1 MIRPYLPRATLR
13 PVSDRPRR
21 GRPPSPIVAAQ
32 RSQVAALRLAS
43 PGLTR
48 AEIAAELGLTP
59 GQVQRA
65 IAELDAAGLEV
76 TPVAVAADGRR
87 LARPITGEAP
97 RWRIPADVV
106 ARLRSVAG
114 VEDVGEAIGVVLDR
128 LEHRERGT

>member
-13 PVSDRPRR
+13 PVTDRPRR

-32 RSQVAALRLAS
+32 RSQVAALRLSS

-48 AEIAAELGLTP
+48 AAIAAELGLTP

-97 RWRIPADVV
+97 RYRIQHATL
-106 ARLRSVAG
+106 ARLAQITGRP
-114 VEDVGEAIGVVLDR
+114 VGEGVDGQILAVLDR
-128 LEHRERGT
+128 LAKR

>member
-13 PVSDRPRR
+13 PVTDRPRR

-32 RSQVAALRLAS
+32 RSQVAALRLSS

-48 AEIAAELGLTP
+48 AAIAAELGLTP

-87 LARPITGEAP
+87 LARPVVGTAP
-97 RWRIPADVV
+97 RYRIRPETL
-106 ARLRSVAG
+106 ARLAEVTGRP
-114 VEDVGEAIGVVLDR
+114 VGEGVDGQILAVLDR
-128 LEHRERGT
+128 LEKR